1 MKTEV
6 SPEEK
11 LIEEFNN
18 LKPLLQLWGK
28 TVDKALI
35 EILSSATNFN
45 FANSVE
51 ISPSY
56 RLKDDNSLIKKA
68 FYRKKNYENPILQIQ
83 DKVGTR
89 IVVTTRK
96 EVDKI
101 HTILRL
107 AYPCWTIKEEKAVE
121 NFMMIDPKQFG
132 YQALHFILKPTK
144 FVDCFSNLED
154 DQLDLYTCELQVK
167 SLAQHAWAKINHDT
181 TFKGPFETDGKVS
194 RTMAKIM
201 ALSEVADDYYVR
213 VIDYMDQEENIQ
225 RQFINSLLEIS
236 EGELNYKFD
245 KSLTDGILTKDLLDN
260 IDYKQFPV
268 DEVRHV
274 TISNKEKVLRALNSL
289 KSYLKSQPIVIF
301 LYALILLRNGF
312 LIRKSNQLEDYVV
325 RELFRSIGYS
335 NNEH

>member
-1 MKTEV
+1 MKTEI
-6 SPEEK
+6 SPEEE
-11 LIEEFNN
+11 LITEFNN

-35 EILSSATNFN
+35 EILSSAPNFN

-51 ISPSY
+51 ILPSY

-68 FYRKKNYENPILQIQ
+68 FYRKKNYDNPILQIQ
-83 DKVGTR
+83 DKIGTR

-96 EVDKI
+96 EVDQI
-101 HTILRL
+101 RSILL
-107 AYPCWTIKEEKAVE
+107 QTNPCWTIEEVQEVE
-121 NFMMIDPKQFG
+121 DFMMINPKQFG

-144 FVDCFSNLED
+144 FVDCFSKVED
-154 DQLDLYTCELQVK
+154 SHLDLFTCELQVK

-181 TFKGPFETDGKVS
+181 TFKGPFETDSKVS

-225 RQFINSLLEIS
+225 QQFLNSLLEIS

-260 IDYKQFPV
+260 IDYRQFSV
-268 DEVRHV
+268 DQVRLI

-325 RELFRSIGYS
+325 RELYRSLGFS
-335 NNEH
+335 NKDH